1 MAAIADPNP
10 VIYFEHKYLYRNLT
24 TPVPDGYYTN
34 EIGKAVTL
42 KTGKQFSIITYGL
55 GVHWAL
61 AYLNDHPELEA
72 TLVDLR
78 TLQPW
83 DQATVKEAVKVTGR
97 VLILHEDTLTNGFG
111 AEISAWIGENLF
123 NHLDAP
129 VMRCASLDTAIPMNK
144 VLEDDFLAKARLAE
158 TIDKLLKY

>member
-1 MAAIADPNP
+1 
-10 VIYFEHKYLYRNLT
+10 FT
-24 TPVPDGYYTN
+24 T

-42 KTGKQFSIITYGL
+42 SAGNKFAIITYGL

-61 AYLNDHPELEA
+61 DYIKNNPECGANLI
-72 TLVDLR
+72 DLR

-83 DQATVKEAVKVTGR
+83 DKETVAAAVKSTGR

-111 AEISAWIGENLF
+111 AEISAWIGEHCF
-123 NHLDAP
+123 QYLDAP
-129 VMRCASLDTAIPMNK
+129 VLRCASLGTAIPMSK